1 MNRFLNIT
9 AGLLVGAM
17 FGAGLVLLFTPESGA
32 DLRRTI
38 QERINDIVEEG
49 RAAAEARRLE
59 LQDQFSALKEP
70 APRRR

>member
-9 AGLLVGAM
+9 AGLLVGAVV
-17 FGAGLVLLFTPESGA
+17 GAGLVLLFTPQSGA

-38 QERINDIVEEG
+38 QERLDDIVEEG

-59 LQDQFSALKEP
+59 LQSQFSALKEP
-70 APRRR
+70 APRRQ